1 MRFTRGEVG
10 RLSGLVVVW
19 GADLDGLDG
28 EGVGCVLGE
37 HGDEDV
43 VDDFGFGFVGGGDVD
58 EDVAGFGADF
68 RVVRVYDWGHG
79 ADGSVG
85 VEDDGVD
92 WGVSDYVEVA
102 GEMFVVLRELSA
114 FIFRVDMIFAV

>member
-1 MRFTRGEVG
+1 MGGAGGEVG
-10 RLSGLVVVW
+10 GAAGLGVVGGV
-19 GADLDGLDG
+19 DLDGFDG
-28 EGVGCVLGE
+28 EGVGGVLGE

-43 VDDFGFGFVGGGDVD
+43 VDDFGFGFVGGGYVD
-58 EDVAGFGADF
+58 EDVAGLGADF
-68 RVVRVYDWGHG
+68 RVVGIYYWGHG

-102 GEMFVVLRELSA
+102 GEVFVILQYYQP
-114 FIFRVDMIFAV
+114 